1 MENVLLIITIALL
14 IVVAVAAILFAT
26 PIRNLIKKKTTKEE
40 YDTLLALAEISVRW
54 AKQWMDTATGQEK
67 KREVYGYLIERCKAL
82 GLEFTAEDI
91 DKAIEASYEA
101 IKKEEE
107 KIIERTTPGRNAR
120 FLI

>member
-26 PIRNLIKKKTTKEE
+26 PVKKLLQKKTTKEE

-54 AKQWMDTATGQEK
+54 AKQWMDTATGEEK
-67 KREVYGYLIERCKAL
+67 KQEVYAYLLARCKAL
-82 GLEFTAEDI
+82 GLEFTEEDI

-101 IKKEEE
+101 IKKEKE
-107 KIIERTTPGRNAR
+107 
-120 FLI
+120 

>member
-14 IVVAVAAILFAT
+14 IVVAVTAILFAT

-54 AKQWMDTATGQEK
+54 AKQWMQTAPGEEK
-67 KREVYGYLIERCKAL
+67 KQEVYAYLLARCKAL
-82 GLEFTAEDI
+82 GLEFTEEDI

-101 IKKEEE
+101 IKKEKE
-107 KIIERTTPGRNAR
+107 
-120 FLI
+120 

>member
-1 MENVLLIITIALL
+1 MENLLLIITIVLL

-82 GLEFTAEDI
+82 GLDFTSEDI

-101 IKKEEE
+101 IKKEKE
-107 KIIERTTPGRNAR
+107 
-120 FLI
+120 